1 MPDEVVKVLRRSAV
15 YTIPLIFVMCLMGC
29 ERKTTT
35 YREIYIKETVSGQE
49 GADVNEKEVFA
60 KGYNLPILQ
69 RDIDQ
74 AENETE
80 ELLDCIEHL
89 YLPYLDAETRIP
101 EDALE
106 NMADVLANIG
116 YLVRIDGIY
125 SNIKNEEILEGFLID
140 AKEGK
145 QGSTVLYELRTGGA
159 VARYEYSFDGSDMYV
174 LSSGMEIETDGARRH
189 TYCSYTRL
197 KTWRYTDTGWFC
209 YELCAPEYP
218 EVTEIVDGSVLIRV
232 KSISE
237 EFGQAS
243 ERYVLGIGYQG
254 NNILCSNWDIDS
266 LDELDYTGMYEYL
279 YAMDNG
285 KRFCLDKDADGIPA
299 DEFEGLIMNY
309 IPTSQEIIRRSA
321 AFDKEKEEYY
331 WVRLGCM
338 NYSPT
343 YFGTSYPE
351 VVDIKENDDGTVTL
365 TVNAVCEMVLN
376 DEAIIT
382 HELTIK
388 ENEDGS
394 FMFMGNKIL
403 DDGIDR
409 IPDYQYRISV
419 SQSEK
424 DKDRGE

>member
-1 MPDEVVKVLRRSAV
+1 MSRYLVVF
-15 YTIPLIFVMCLMGC
+15 IPMIVAMCLIGC
-29 ERKTTT
+29 ERIITE
-35 YREIYIKETVSGQE
+35 YREHNITETEALFEQE
-49 GADVNEKEVFA
+49 EVDVNEQDVFA
-60 KGYNLPILQ
+60 KGYNLPIIQ
-69 RDIDQ
+69 SDMDQ
-74 AENETE
+74 AEKETE
-80 ELLDCIEHL
+80 ELLDCIEEL
-89 YLPYLDAETRIP
+89 YQPYFDDEIRIP
-101 EDALE
+101 EDVLE
-106 NMADVLANIG
+106 NMADVLANTG
-116 YLVRIDGIY
+116 YLVRTDGIY

-140 AKEGK
+140 TKEGK
-145 QGSTVLYELRTGGA
+145 QGRAVLYELRTSGT
-159 VARYEYSFDGSDMYV
+159 VARYEYSFDGIEMYV
-174 LSSGMEIETDGARRH
+174 FASGMEIEQNGSRH
-189 TYCSYTRL
+189 RTYCSYTRL

-209 YELCAPEYP
+209 YELCVPEYP

-232 KSISE
+232 KPISE
-237 EFGQAS
+237 ENKLAS
-243 ERYVLGIGYQG
+243 EKYVHGIGYQG

-266 LDELDYTGMYEYL
+266 LDTLDYTGMYEYL
-279 YAMDNG
+279 YAMDTG
-285 KRFCLDKDADGIPA
+285 ERFCLDEDAEGIPA
-299 DEFEGLIMNY
+299 DEFEGLIMKY